1 MSKRSL
7 FFLYSFIDSIVN
19 LLFSSQDIRV
29 KDSRL
34 IYDYH
39 KLSYNVI
46 LCHIYY
52 NAAWRSPEYVKSDEW
67 MSTNMEINHRTW
79 ISQKIQKRKVLEEP
93 VPL

>member
-52 NAAWRSPEYVKSDEW
+52 NAA
-67 MSTNMEINHRTW
+67 
-79 ISQKIQKRKVLEEP
+79 
-93 VPL
+93 